1 MAKITQRY
9 KIKKLPKNIAAVDMT
24 SAEVVPTDGNIFTI
38 KNSGRVNLSYYNY
51 IMLNLECLNA
61 ILSIGIKQVELGL
74 LISICSNLLVN
85 ENICLQDNNEPH
97 TTSSIAKLT
106 GHSEQATKKKLNS
119 LKKMDLL
126 NHSFT
131 KYKFGQKKV
140 YRVNPHIIRK
150 GVHMN
155 SILATLFNDITVQ
168 SLMRKKQMSTKEVNP
183 KK

>member
-1 MAKITQRY
+1 MELSLAQQNNAITAFLGGPSTLRPFFSNLMDEEFHL
-9 KIKKLPKNIAAVDMT
+9 LPYN
-24 SAEVVPTDGNIFTI
+24 
-38 KNSGRVNLSYYNY
+38 NY

-106 GHSEQATKKKLNS
+106 GHSVQATKKKLNS